1 MNELTKENIMNNAEN
16 VMDSAKNAMNSAKE
30 VLTNTINEFSS
41 PKMVETTDKSFLDS
55 NGIIAKVVFLILV
68 VIIYIILF
76 YIVVYLISYFI
87 AVPSNPFLING
98 QVQGTTLISIP
109 QNPSDRTSKTIIR
122 SNNRPTGIEFTWVV
136 WLNYKDSI
144 YNDKHSPV
152 FVKGDI
158 GTPESSYCSINN
170 CPGVYF
176 GKKSDT
182 SPNTLHILIDTPSSP
197 AMNNNTNSPIIKIE
211 NLPTDTYFHLAIRCQ
226 NTYIDIYVNG
236 TLVKRQNLMNVPKQN
251 FYNVNVCPSGGFN
264 GTLSNLQYFDKALT
278 VVEINTIV
286 QNGPNQKDIKSNN
299 PFSAIIP
306 NTISTSWYN
315 SFLY

>member
-1 MNELTKENIMNNAEN
+1 MSDLTKENIMNNAEN
-16 VMDSAKNAMNSAKE
+16 AMNSAKD
-30 VLTNTINEFSS
+30 VLTNTINDFSS

-55 NGIIAKVVFLILV
+55 NGIIAKVVFLIMV

-76 YIVVYLISYFI
+76 YIVVYLISYFT
-87 AVPSNPFLING
+87 APPSNPFLVNG
-98 QVQGTTLISIP
+98 QVQGTTLISIA
-109 QNPSDRTSKTIIR
+109 QNPADTASKTIIR
-122 SNNRPTGIEFTWVV
+122 SNNRQTGIEFTWVV
-136 WLNYKDSI
+136 WLNYKESIHDSK
-144 YNDKHSPV
+144 YSPV

-158 GTPESSYCSINN
+158 STPDLSYCSINN

-176 GKKSDT
+176 GKKLDT
-182 SPNTLHILIDTPSSP
+182 SPNTLHILIDTPSTP
-197 AMNNNTNSPIIKIE
+197 ATNNTNSPIIKID

-226 NTYIDIYVNG
+226 NTYIDIYING

-286 QNGPNQKDIKSNN
+286 QSGPNQKDIKLNN

-315 SFLY
+315 SFLH